1 MMTLISPERLLDLTE
16 NLYGIKADLSD
27 ATTFLASEMDTSIS
41 NFIDWIDCRL
51 APERLNKNQPK

>member
-27 ATTFLASEMDTSIS
+27 ATTFLASEKNTSIS
-41 NFIDWIDCRL
+41 NFIDWIYCRSVKK
-51 APERLNKNQPK
+51 AQ

>member
-27 ATTFLASEMDTSIS
+27 ATTFLTSEKNYSIS
-41 NFIDWIDCRL
+41 DFIHWIDCRS
-51 APERLNKNQPK
+51 AKKAQ

>member
-27 ATTFLASEMDTSIS
+27 ATSFLASEKNTSIS
-41 NFIDWIDCRL
+41 SFIDWIDCRSVKFRT
-51 APERLNKNQPK
+51 ARG